1 MSQTHAE
8 RGAHSID
15 RKKKLGKGLGA
26 LLGETRR
33 EEPLVAR
40 ESSNDSNQSSMP
52 DSSGRATMSEGL
64 ASIPVAD
71 IEPLPGQPRTRF
83 DEEAL
88 DSLASSIAERGVI
101 QPIIVSPLGRGRY
114 RIVAGERRWRA
125 SQRAQ
130 LHRIPAI
137 VRDFDEQETLEIAL
151 IENIQREDL
160 NPIEEAEA
168 YRKLIAEFNHSQEA
182 LGRIVGKSRSHVAN
196 LMRLLDLPQSV
207 QQQVMHSKI
216 SMGHARALIG
226 APDCERLAGQI
237 EEKGLSVRDTE
248 QLVRRAKTGNDAP
261 AARSMRSDPKDKDP
275 DIAALEQHLAD
286 ILGLKVEIAHSGA
299 ATGGT
304 LSMRY
309 SNLDQLDM
317 LCQRLS
323 GERI

>member
-1 MSQTHAE
+1 MSDETTDKPKIAKRPQ
-8 RGAHSID
+8 
-15 RKKKLGKGLGA
+15 GLGRGLSA
-26 LLGETRR
+26 LLGDVSR
-33 EEPLVAR
+33 EEPVNASAAPAANGKAVQSIEVALIHPHP
-40 ESSNDSNQSSMP
+40 E
-52 DSSGRATMSEGL
+52 
-64 ASIPVAD
+64 
-71 IEPLPGQPRTRF
+71 QPRRHF
-83 DEEAL
+83 DEGAL
-88 DSLASSIAERGVI
+88 QELADSIAKRGII
-101 QPIIVSPLGRGRY
+101 QPIIVRPHGGGFQ
-114 RIVAGERRWRA
+114 IIAGERRWRA
-125 SQRAQ
+125 AQRAQ
-130 LHRIPAI
+130 MHRIPAI

-168 YRKLIAEFNHSQEA
+168 YRKLIAEFHHSQEA

-196 LMRLLDLPQSV
+196 LMRLLELPQVV

-226 APDCERLAGQI
+226 VPNCEKLAQQV

-248 QLVRRAKTGNDAP
+248 QLVRRVKTGSEAP
-261 AARSMRSDPKDKDP
+261 AARTMSKDSKDKDP

-286 ILGLKVEIAHSGA
+286 ILGLKVEIAHDGPS
-299 ATGGT
+299 TGGI

>member
-1 MSQTHAE
+1 MTEKPKSAKRPQ
-8 RGAHSID
+8 
-15 RKKKLGKGLGA
+15 GLGRGLSA
-26 LLGETRR
+26 LLGDVAR
-33 EEPLVAR
+33 EEPVSPSAPQVSGKAVQSIEVALIHPHP
-40 ESSNDSNQSSMP
+40 E
-52 DSSGRATMSEGL
+52 
-64 ASIPVAD
+64 
-71 IEPLPGQPRTRF
+71 QPRRHF
-83 DEEAL
+83 DDGAL
-88 DSLASSIAERGVI
+88 QELADSIAKRGVI
-101 QPIIVSPLGRGRY
+101 QPIIVRPHGGGFQ
-114 RIVAGERRWRA
+114 IIAGERRWRA